1 MIKRTCAAL
10 VSTVTLSGC
19 VAALAA
25 PSLLVGGGSFVG
37 ANAYSK
43 HMMSKADRQFAS
55 AQAIG
60 SDLNPLTIKVSN
72 AKTAGTTVSWTAK
85 VADGRRYACSQE
97 NGHLSASCVEER
109 N

>member
-1 MIKRTCAAL
+1 MIIRTCAAL
-10 VSTVTLSGC
+10 TSAVALSGC

-60 SDLNPLTIKVSN
+60 SDLNPRTIKVSK
-72 AKTAGTTVSWTAK
+72 AKAKGTTVRWTAK
-85 VADGRRYACSQE
+85 VADGRQYACSQE
-97 NGHLSASCVEER
+97 KGHLSASCVEER
-109 N
+109 D